1 MVHDGEERER
11 FGSLSI
17 AYMSDE
23 SSVDETGTIP
33 IHKPEWRSESNCAL
47 CIIRVNNNSWPSA
60 ISEQNLSFIDTC
72 VSVWSF
78 FRVLYVLNEWLM

>member
-33 IHKPEWRSESNCAL
+33 P
-47 CIIRVNNNSWPSA
+47 
-60 ISEQNLSFIDTC
+60 F
-72 VSVWSF
+72 
-78 FRVLYVLNEWLM
+78 LNKTGHF